1 MKKTELGN
9 WGELVAANFLR
20 NGGYDIAERNYRTR
34 FGEIDIIV
42 QNAEITAF
50 VEVKL
55 RKDDRFAKA
64 LESVTRSKQ
73 AKIIEAAKA
82 WLMEHEDAPQPR
94 FDVIEIY
101 APQGDKTEFLKIN
114 HIKNAFGT

>member
-1 MKKTELGN
+1 MNKTELGN
-9 WGELVAANFLR
+9 WGEFVAANFLR
-20 NGGYDIAERNYRTR
+20 NSGYDIVARNYRTR
-34 FGEIDIIV
+34 LGEIDIIAH
-42 QNAEITAF
+42 NAEVTAF

-73 AKIIEAAKA
+73 AKIIAAAKA
-82 WLMEHEDAPQPR
+82 WLTENEDTPQPR
-94 FDVIEIY
+94 FDVIEVY

-114 HIKNAFGT
+114 HIKNAFET